1 MHRTYQ
7 LLAITL
13 ASIGLAVI
21 VVANASCH
29 HDGLVPAM
37 VDGQLNGCVAW
48 AQEHGDAELEALCR
62 AGKPLPAVLDLF
74 LVRQMKAADAGADQ

>member
-1 MHRTYQ
+1 MKKIGFA
-7 LLAITL
+7 LSIILALVLATATL
-13 ASIGLAVI
+13 PA
-21 VVANASCH
+21 CH

-37 VDGQLNGCVAW
+37 VDGQLTGCVTW

-74 LVRQMKAADAGADQ
+74 LARQQRDAGADQ